1 VVDAGVASGQCSAMQ
16 TTEIVEA
23 GGARLFVRRLTGQ
36 HEAAACAE
44 IMSTSE
50 PWVTLGR
57 TYERS
62 LAVVTDPDAEVYVAV
77 PAAEAPGPAAVA
89 GFLVLGMRGAFTGYI
104 RTVALHAEWRGR
116 GLGTALI
123 AFAERRVLREAPN
136 VFLCVSSFNGRA
148 RALYLRLG
156 YEVVGEL
163 RDYLVRGHSEWLL
176 RKSVAPLAEFTPAPM
191 PPAPAA
197 GA

>member
-1 VVDAGVASGQCSAMQ
+1 MHGS
-16 TTEIVEA
+16 EIVAADGEH
-23 GGARLFVRRLTGQ
+23 VVIRRLAGEG
-36 HEAAACAE
+36 EAAACAE
-44 IMSTSE
+44 IMATSE

-62 LAVVTDPDAEVYVAV
+62 LAVVRDPDAEVYVAV
-77 PAAEAPGPAAVA
+77 APGPVPGPPARAGASGDGAPAAVA
-89 GFLVLGMRGAFTGYI
+89 GFLVLSMRGAFTGYI
-104 RTVALHAEWRGR
+104 RTVALHAGWRGR

-123 AFAERRVLREAPN
+123 AFAERRVFRETPN
-136 VFLCVSSFNGRA
+136 VFLCVSSFNDRA

-176 RKSVAPLAEFTPAPM
+176 RKSVAPLAEFTPAPAT
-191 PPAPAA
+191 PAPAV